1 MEKDYAGLWENL
13 GLNLENHA
21 GLLGV
26 LSDAYKNIYLSQKER
41 PKGMEYFDFVIS
53 EIHGLRV
60 EEIYEAKK
68 EKRKVV
74 GTFCLYVPEELVLAV
89 DAVNIGLC
97 AGAEVGAEE
106 AEKFIPRNTCTH
118 KGIHGI

>member
-1 MEKDYAGLWENL
+1 MQKDYTGLWEGL

-41 PKGMEYFDFVIS
+41 PNGMGYFDFVIS

-68 EKRKVV
+68 EKRKVARV
-74 GTFCLYVPEELVLAV
+74 VRVVRVRAR
-89 DAVNIGLC
+89 I
-97 AGAEVGAEE
+97 
-106 AEKFIPRNTCTH
+106 
-118 KGIHGI
+118 